1 MEQLDIFA
9 PGNKIWNEGFKM
21 ISTKSGTQPLYEAR
35 RFEVDGARGSIPS
48 ISTTHPSKSI
58 SKCGIGTRNDI
69 IVTFL

>member
-21 ISTKSGTQPLYEAR
+21 ISTKSGTQLLYEAR

-48 ISTTHPSKSI
+48 ISTTTISI
-58 SKCGIGTRNDI
+58 TEPRWTAKAPVAGSIT
-69 IVTFL
+69 